1 MTSLMPLQLASRL
14 PRCGFAVLSA
24 LAMAGMAAPAYAEE
38 VAAPAIAAPVAPDRI
53 EFGKAWQPTAFLRT
67 SWIETRATSREVIV
81 AGKKSVLDPRQADPS
96 PFGYRRGFIIEN
108 AQIGMKGELPS
119 GVYYHGNVEFV
130 PREKDGNRSPDYL
143 RDAFAGARYKKW
155 LDVRLGWQR
164 AQYSQA
170 NLKGGATMTLPYA
183 PTFDFLMPQR
193 LMGVSVMGSE
203 PGERVRLV
211 LGAYNSA
218 KQSGEQM
225 RDLKQLMTTARVE
238 VQVDKFFAAQKDWS
252 WRLGTNI
259 AMVEAHF
266 DPPTQ
271 HRWFGVDTRA
281 RWKFLSLEA
290 EWTVLD
296 FFQPKLLDGTEKADR
311 AFGWHVDL
319 RGEIPTTRFGITARV
334 EEMDGDEAT
343 RGTGTSLNIEDL
355 SRQHKRWIT
364 VGVDMA
370 PTALTRCIAA
380 FMVRQEL
387 EGLERDDNVAQLT
400 CALHY

>member
-1 MTSLMPLQLASRL
+1 LPFHIANRLARIG
-14 PRCGFAVLSA
+14 PAVLSA
-24 LAMAGMAAPAYAEE
+24 LAIAVVAVPAHADEI
-38 VAAPAIAAPVAPDRI
+38 AAPAIAAPAAPDRI

-67 SWIETRATSREVIV
+67 SWIETRTSTREVPV
-81 AGKKSVLDPRQADPS
+81 PGGTSVLDPRKADPS

-119 GVYYHGNVEFV
+119 GVYYQGNVEFV

-143 RDAFAGARYKKW
+143 RDAFGGVRYKKW

-170 NLKGGATMTLPYA
+170 NLKGGPAMTLPYA
-183 PTFDFLMPQR
+183 PAFDFLMPQR
-193 LMGVSVMGSE
+193 LMGISVMGSE
-203 PGERVRLV
+203 PGERARLV

-225 RDLKQLMTTARVE
+225 RDIDQLMVTARFE
-238 VQVDKFFAAQKDWS
+238 VQADKFFAKQDDWS
-252 WRLGTNI
+252 WRLGANI

-266 DPPTQ
+266 DPPTE
-271 HRWFGVDTRA
+271 HRWFGVDTKA

-296 FFQPKLLDGTEKADR
+296 FFQPKLNDGTQKADR
-311 AFGWHVDL
+311 AWGWHIDL
-319 RGEIPTTRFGITARV
+319 RGEIPSTKFGLTARV
-334 EEMDGDEAT
+334 EEMDGDVAV

-355 SRQHKRWIT
+355 SRQQKRWIT
-364 VGVDMA
+364 FGLDMT
-370 PTALTRCIAA
+370 PTPMTRCIAA

-400 CALHY
+400 CAVHY